1 MEAIE
6 IILITISFMLI
17 SEGIFLSLF
26 SKQIAREIKKIA
38 KDRKTIVKIG
48 LIEIILALIILFMIS
63 L

>member
-26 SKQIAREIKKIA
+26 SKQVVKEIKKIA